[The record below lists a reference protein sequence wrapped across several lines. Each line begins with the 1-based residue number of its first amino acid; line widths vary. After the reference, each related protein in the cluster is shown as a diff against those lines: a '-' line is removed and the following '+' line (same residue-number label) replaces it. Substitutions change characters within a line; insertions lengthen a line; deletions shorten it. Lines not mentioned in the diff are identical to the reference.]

1 MNLQINFQKLIVSA
15 GLILVLSTLI
25 PSQTVHAQGEL
36 DLGATTVSRY
46 LWRGIQF
53 DNSVNFQPYMMY
65 YTSNFEIGA
74 SSSMSLTKDFN
85 EIYLW
90 AAYSVNT
97 SFINAKFYL
106 ADFYYQNEGSDFT
119 NYNTKKRD
127 GVAGDHFIEGYVEF
141 TSDDSP
147 FKLLFSSSLWN
158 DPDNSMYAE
167 VSYSK
172 SHSNELESSF
182 TLGGS
187 LKKSSSWYYTDKAG
201 IVNVSYELSKQVQIT
216 PEYALPVS
224 VTSIFNPTGKSFFV
238 VLAIS
243 I

>member
-1 MNLQINFQKLIVSA
+1 MSRQQNFHKLIVSA
-15 GLILVLSTLI
+15 GLVLVLSTLF
-25 PSQTVHAQGEL
+25 PSQPLHAQGEL

-46 LWRGIQF
+46 LWRGIQL

-85 EIYLW
+85 EVYFW

-97 SFINAKFYL
+97 SLLNAKFYV
-106 ADFYYQNEGSDFT
+106 ADFYYEYLGSDFT
-119 NYNTKKRD
+119 NFKTEKRD
-127 GVAGDHFIEGYVEF
+127 GVEGNHYVEGYVEF
-141 TSDDSP
+141 TSDNSP
-147 FKLLFSSSLWN
+147 FKLLLSSSLWN

-172 SHSNELESSF
+172 SHSNDLESSF
-182 TLGGS
+182 SLGGS
-187 LKKSSSWYYTDKAG
+187 LKKSTRWYYTDKAG

-216 PEYALPVS
+216 PEYALPVTVS
-224 VTSIFNPTGKSFFV
+224 SIFNPTGKSFYV
-238 VLAIS
+238 ILSIS